1 MNQRKN
7 MKHNITGSNLKY
19 YKTIEHQSFIMGAS
33 SQSNK
38 QLHMQ
43 MKNEIYAWILNR
55 YAVCRIEFIAS
66 FTSNDTGSFDGE
78 IFAV

>member
-1 MNQRKN
+1 MNQIKN
-7 MKHNITGSNLKY
+7 MKHNITSSNLKY
-19 YKTIEHQSFIMGAS
+19 YKSIEHQSFIMGAS

-55 YAVCRIEFIAS
+55 YAFCMIEFIAS
-66 FTSNDTGSFDGE
+66 FRSNDTGSFDGE
-78 IFAV
+78 IFVV